1 MPVLCYMRDARGS
14 MPVLMLH
21 YAHAHAPW
29 CSCSIMLTIVLHAHA
44 RGAVAYEE
52 AITRDWKSGFVF
64 FCRHDSFQV
73 FSAPITL
80 IR

>member
-1 MPVLCYMRDARGS
+1 MM
-14 MPVLMLH
+14 LML
-21 YAHAHAPW
+21 
-29 CSCSIMLTIVLHAHA
+29 VLHAHA

-52 AITRDWKSGFVF
+52 AIARDWKSGFVF

>member
-1 MPVLCYMRDARGS
+1 MM
-14 MPVLMLH
+14 LML
-21 YAHAHAPW
+21 
-29 CSCSIMLTIVLHAHA
+29 VLHA

-73 FSAPITL
+73 RSAHHTRYL
-80 IR
+80 IAC